1 MSFDMRPM
9 PPEPPDPD
17 KRYYYNWMAAW
28 FILSIAF
35 TVLGIALLVADNTI
49 LGFVALFSSGLSM
62 SRSIANYDQY
72 DVLQRFKD
80 D

>member
-1 MSFDMRPM
+1 MRPM

-35 TVLGIALLVADNTI
+35 TMLGIVLLIADKTL
-49 LGFVALFSSGLSM
+49 LGFISLFASGVSLG
-62 SRSIANYDQY
+62 RSIANYDQY
-72 DVLQRFKD
+72 ELLQRLND